1 MLVLA
6 LKKYFLL
13 FGEFNL
19 TGEQISAILV
29 THEHIDHTKSLA
41 TLSNKFNIPIYA
53 NKKTWNALSDIQNK
67 IQKDNKKTFNT
78 LENFEINDIKIFPFP
93 TPHDAAEPCRI

>member
-1 MLVLA
+1 MLA
-6 LKKYFLL
+6 RKKFYLL
-13 FGEFNL
+13 FGDFNL

-41 TLSNKFNIPIYA
+41 TLSNKFNIPVYA
-53 NKKTWNALSDIQNK
+53 NKKTWNALSNIKIKNENK
-67 IQKDNKKTFNT
+67 NFFNT

-93 TPHDAAEPCRI
+93 TPHDAEEPCRI